1 MFSGKPIL
9 ASVDLNSAT
18 NRYLKE
24 ADCGIV
30 IEPDNESALAEAFK
44 EMSTMPKDRLNE
56 LGRNGKLYA
65 DNNLTKK
72 INIKIVVDTIKSFL
86 DTI

>member
-30 IEPDNESALAEAFK
+30 IEPDNEAALAEAFREMGAMHK
-44 EMSTMPKDRLNE
+44 ERLNE
-56 LGRNGKLYA
+56 LGRNGRLFA

-72 INIKIVVDTIKSFL
+72 VNIKLVVDTIIGFI